1 MTIWWTA
8 LYPIISYCLPKDKR
22 ANFNQ
27 FNLSF
32 SLINIHILNLPIAVI
47 EFLWSNNRFRFVDL
61 WMGIGI
67 AYIYVLFYLFILD
80 VRGVHLYIILS
91 PRTIYCSISYI
102 IIMLLYYIVY
112 ITWNHALLLI
122 DRIKLII
129 L

>member
-1 MTIWWTA
+1 MTVWWTA
-8 LYPIISYCLPKDKR
+8 LYPIIYYCLPKDKR

-47 EFLWSNNRFRFVDL
+47 EFLWSNNRLRFVDL
-61 WMGIGI
+61 WMGISI

-80 VRGVHLYIILS
+80 VRGIHLYIILS

-112 ITWNHALLLI
+112 ITWNHTLLLI
-122 DRIKLII
+122 E
-129 L
+129 

>member
-8 LYPIISYCLPKDKR
+8 LYPIIYYCLPKDKR
-22 ANFNQ
+22 TNFNQ

-47 EFLWSNNRFRFVDL
+47 EFLWSNNRLRFVDL
-61 WMGIGI
+61 WMGILI

-80 VRGVHLYIILS
+80 TRGIHLYIILS

-112 ITWNHALLLI
+112 LTWNHTLLLI
-122 DRIKLII
+122 DK
-129 L
+129 